1 MLKSLT
7 HNASFMLSNEDLDSA
22 VYALRELQKSA
33 QQEASRAPSKE
44 ESELLAYEATGWR
57 EIADRMEAIADRRF
71 YANVE
76 VNAPN

>member
-1 MLKSLT
+1 MPKSLT
-7 HNASFMLSNEDLDSA
+7 HNASFMLTNKDLDSA

-44 ESELLAYEATGWR
+44 ESERLAYEETGWR
-57 EIADRMEAIADRRF
+57 EIADRVEAISDRRF

-76 VNAPN
+76 VSTHN

>member
-44 ESELLAYEATGWR
+44 ESELLAYEETGWR
-57 EIADRMEAIADRRF
+57 EIADRVEAIAERRF

-76 VNAPN
+76 VNSPN